1 MHASKA
7 SRIVYFKLLQRR
19 ARRKSAG
26 RRRSGIHQRFP
37 KETGK
42 KCGSSRKDVGFK
54 PGNRQG
60 EIANQG
66 KEVCIVPI
74 AVADSLGDLDLV
86 VEAFQLS
93 RADRKHRMGSKAI
106 QT

>member
-1 MHASKA
+1 MS
-7 SRIVYFKLLQRR
+7 SRFSSDQGAKVQEYFVYFKLLQRR

-26 RRRSGIHQRFP
+26 RRRSGINQRFP

-66 KEVCIVPI
+66 KNVTGLP
-74 AVADSLGDLDLV
+74 
-86 VEAFQLS
+86 
-93 RADRKHRMGSKAI
+93 
-106 QT
+106 